1 MTHRTEPHLGPAHAP
16 APAPLAAGTPVVLL
30 VTERTHRARLEQAL
44 RAGGGASRTTVVAR
58 IAELHEAC
66 AREMPALLVAEATDA
81 DDTPV
86 DVAIAAL
93 RQRDPALVV
102 VGFIARGPS
111 LSRQVFTFGSAGVH
125 ELIFAEADE
134 LAIHVR
140 AALHRAGARA
150 GAARVADA
158 LTPHVHGTARTVLR
172 HVLEHAAAAPRVG
185 DLARALAIPR
195 RTLVHRMA
203 AAGLPAPAE
212 LAMWARLL
220 LAADRLAREPRPVD
234 DIALSLGFSGDNA
247 LRNACRRW
255 LDASPTE
262 LRAGGLELAL
272 TRFRTRMH
280 TVRTQRARLRS
291 GHPATEAIVAG

>member
-1 MTHRTEPHLGPAHAP
+1 MTRPDEPHTTAP
-16 APAPLAAGTPVVLL
+16 RMPAPLAAGTPVVLL
-30 VTERTHRARLEQAL
+30 VTDRTHRARLEQAL
-44 RAGGGASRTTVVAR
+44 RAGGGATRTTVVAR
-58 IAELHEAC
+58 IAELHAVC
-66 AREMPALLVAEATDA
+66 AGEMPALLVAEATDA
-81 DDTPV
+81 DGTPV
-86 DVAIAAL
+86 DAAVAAL

-102 VGFIARGPS
+102 VGFIPRGAA
-111 LSRQVFTFGSAGVH
+111 LSRHVFTFASAGVH
-125 ELIFAEADE
+125 ELSFADADE
-134 LAIHVR
+134 LTVHVR

-150 GAARVADA
+150 GAARVAEA
-158 LTPHVHGTARTVLR
+158 LVPHLHGTARTVLR

-185 DLARALAIPR
+185 DLARALAMPR

-220 LAADRLAREPRPVD
+220 LAADRLAREARPVD

-262 LRAGGLELAL
+262 LRAGGLPLAL
-272 TRFRTRMH
+272 TRFRARIDA
-280 TVRTQRARLRS
+280 VRAHRARLRPR
-291 GHPATEAIVAG
+291 HPASEAYATG